1 MISLKAAI
9 LHPAIPCSCANELS
23 VAARC
28 CGGGI
33 SALTSFFPALYSV
46 IGRFM
51 SARLIVQRRMIRIR
65 RPPGSLGGFYCIRR
79 SNNHLHSACQPISVS
94 TVPLLGR
101 NLIRNQSIIVFEIA
115 GGGARTHTI
124 LRSLDFES
132 SASASSATPA
142 KTNCQTTISGAKLK
156 RLQRHREA
164 ADFAVVRKFREGR
177 SRRAVLPAS
186 GEA

>member
-1 MISLKAAI
+1 
-9 LHPAIPCSCANELS
+9 
-23 VAARC
+23 
-28 CGGGI
+28 
-33 SALTSFFPALYSV
+33 
-46 IGRFM
+46 M

-142 KTNCQTTISGAKLK
+142 LGGKTIRDSHISSTSSRC
-156 RLQRHREA
+156 RLRCPQRI
-164 ADFAVVRKFREGR
+164 FR
-177 SRRAVLPAS
+177 SRESKQSREEQRTLTKIELLQTPCRP
-186 GEA
+186 